1 MVSADHEVG
10 LVNCVVL
17 FVGLLHATYRR
28 EMQCVYLR
36 VRYLVELFLAG
47 VLYQVN
53 LLFEL
58 VKAGFGRF
66 LSGRER
72 VSQLGMPGLLRNP

>member
-1 MVSADHEVG
+1 MMSTDHKIR

-17 FVGLLHATYRR
+17 FVGLFHAADGC